1 MALKTRPNII
11 LMVSDD
17 HGRETLGCYGNSAI
31 ETPHLDSLARDGVRF
46 TNAFCTTASCAASR
60 SVILTGKHNHANGT
74 YGHTH
79 ANHHFACFDDVQ
91 TLPAMIQRA
100 GYRTFRVG
108 KQHYAPERLFPFDGG
123 FPAGTFGRDDVR
135 MSESCRDFVRG
146 EDSEGDQ
153 PFFLYWC
160 SMNPH
165 RAGRLDNHRLKP
177 NSFGNPEQSFPGD
190 EERRYGE
197 DEVIVPS
204 FLSDIPEV
212 RAELAQY
219 YQSIS
224 RLDRGVGRLVSIL
237 EDEGKLENTVIM
249 YVSDNGAAFP
259 EAKTTLYEPGM
270 NLPCIV
276 KSPFHKN
283 RGTECNGLV
292 TWADITPTLLDFAGV
307 ESDGADAGKSVTN
320 AVDDYSVAPVTEA
333 FHGRSFAGIIDE
345 EDPES
350 WRDEIYASH
359 TFHEITNYYP
369 MRVLRTKR
377 YKFIYNIAWKLDYSF
392 ASDLWAS
399 SSWQAALRE
408 KRQSFGARSIDAYIR
423 RPRFELYDIENDPNE
438 INNLAESTTHQDLVA
453 TFADKLK
460 RFQEETG
467 DPWLHKWAYE

>member
-1 MALKTRPNII
+1 
-11 LMVSDD
+11 MVSDD
-17 HGRETLGCYGNSAI
+17 HGRETLGCYGNSVI
-31 ETPHLDSLARDGVRF
+31 ETPHLDSLAGDGVRF

-60 SVILTGKHNHANGT
+60 SVILTGKHNHTNGT

-91 TLPAMIQRA
+91 TLPAMIKRT

-135 MSESCRDFVRG
+135 MSESCRDYIRG
-146 EDSEGDQ
+146 EGSERDQ

-165 RAGRLDNHRLKP
+165 RAGRLDSHRLKP

-190 EERRYGE
+190 EERLYSE
-197 DEVIVPS
+197 DEVIVPP
-204 FLSDIPEV
+204 FLSDLPEV

-276 KSPFHKN
+276 KSPFHEN

-307 ESDGADAGKSVTN
+307 EPGDTDARLNATS
-320 AVDDYSVAPVTEA
+320 AVDNYSVAPVTEA
-333 FHGRSFAGIIDE
+333 FHGRSFAEIIDE

-377 YKFIYNIAWKLDYSF
+377 HKFIYNIAWKLDYSF

-408 KRQSFGARSIDAYIR
+408 KDQSFGARSIDAYIR

-438 INNLAESTTHQDLVA
+438 INNLAESATHQDLVA
-453 TFADKLK
+453 TYADKLK
-460 RFQEETG
+460 KFQEETG
-467 DPWLHKWAYE
+467 DPWLHKWIYE